1 MEAIRQLGQYAT
13 LLYHALRSILEFS
26 TYRKNLFQEFVKI
39 GDESI
44 PIIMLTGAFTGAV
57 LTLQTAYQLGADTL
71 LPISVVGSIVGQSI
85 IIELAAVIGALV
97 LAGKVGARISTE
109 LGTMRVSEQ
118 IDALES
124 MGFNSVTFLVVPRVL
139 SGILMFPVLY
149 VVAAAMGISGGLLA
163 GSLDGILLAAEFMQ
177 GAREFFFPEDVVF
190 GVVKS
195 FVFGFVITSI
205 SSFKGYYASGGAEGV
220 GKATTQAT
228 VLSCIY
234 ILLSDFALAAL
245 LL

>member
-39 GDESI
+39 GYESV

-220 GKATTQAT
+220 GNATTQAT

>member
-1 MEAIRQLGQYAT
+1 MDAIRQLGQYAD
-13 LLYHALRSILEFS
+13 LLFQALRSILEFS
-26 TYRKNLFQEFVKI
+26 SYRKNLFQEFVKI
-39 GDESI
+39 GYESI
-44 PIIMLTGAFTGAV
+44 PIIMLTGMFTGAV
-57 LTLQTAYQLGADTL
+57 LTLQTAYQLDTDL
-71 LPISVVGSIVGQSI
+71 YPASIVGSIVGQSI

-139 SGILMFPVLY
+139 SGIFMFPVLY
-149 VVAAAMGISGGLLA
+149 VIAAVMGISGGLIA
-163 GSLDGILLAAEFMQ
+163 GALDGILPAAEFMQ

-205 SSFKGYYASGGAEGV
+205 SAFKGYYASGGAEGV
-220 GKATTQAT
+220 GNATTQAT

-234 ILLSDFALAAL
+234 VLLSDFVLAAL

>member
-1 MEAIRQLGQYAT
+1 MEALRQLGQYAT

-39 GDESI
+39 GYESI

>member
-1 MEAIRQLGQYAT
+1 MDAIRQLGQYAD
-13 LLYHALRSILEFS
+13 LLFQALRSILEFS
-26 TYRKNLFQEFVKI
+26 SYRKNLFQEFVKI
-39 GDESI
+39 GYESI
-44 PIIMLTGAFTGAV
+44 PIIMLTGVFTGAV
-57 LTLQTAYQLGADTL
+57 LTLQTAYQLDTDL
-71 LPISVVGSIVGQSI
+71 YPASIVGSIVGQSI

-139 SGILMFPVLY
+139 SGIFMFPVLY
-149 VVAAAMGISGGLLA
+149 VIAAVMGISGGLIA
-163 GSLDGILLAAEFMQ
+163 GALDGILPAAEFMQ

-205 SSFKGYYASGGAEGV
+205 SAFKGYYASGGAEGV
-220 GKATTQAT
+220 GNATTQAT

-234 ILLSDFALAAL
+234 VLLSDFVLAAL

>member
-39 GDESI
+39 GYESI
-44 PIIMLTGAFTGAV
+44 PIIMLTGVFTGAV
-57 LTLQTAYQLGADTL
+57 LTLQTAYQLDTDIY
-71 LPISVVGSIVGQSI
+71 PASIVGSIVGQSI

-149 VVAAAMGISGGLLA
+149 VVAAVMGISGGLLA
-163 GSLDGILLAAEFMQ
+163 GTLDGILPAAEFMQ

-220 GKATTQAT
+220 GNATTQAT

-234 ILLSDFALAAL
+234 VLLSDFMLAAL

>member
-26 TYRKNLFQEFVKI
+26 IYRKNLFQEFVKI
-39 GDESI
+39 GYESI
-44 PIIMLTGAFTGAV
+44 PIIMLTGVFTGAV
-57 LTLQTAYQLGADTL
+57 LTLQTAYQLDTDIY
-71 LPISVVGSIVGQSI
+71 PTSTVGSIVGQSI

-109 LGTMRVSEQ
+109 IGTMRVSEQ

-124 MGFNSVTFLVVPRVL
+124 MGFNSVTFLVIPRVL
-139 SGILMFPVLY
+139 SGIFMFPVLY
-149 VVAAAMGISGGLLA
+149 VIAAETGISGGLLA
-163 GSLDGILLAAEFMQ
+163 GSLDGILPAAEFMQ

-220 GKATTQAT
+220 GNATTQAT

-234 ILLSDFALAAL
+234 VLLSDFVLAAIL
-245 LL
+245 L

>member
-39 GDESI
+39 GYESI

>member
-26 TYRKNLFQEFVKI
+26 TNRKNLFQEFVKI
-39 GDESI
+39 GYESI
-44 PIIMLTGAFTGAV
+44 PIIMLTGVFTGAV
-57 LTLQTAYQLGADTL
+57 LTLQTAYQLDTDIY
-71 LPISVVGSIVGQSI
+71 PASIVGSIVGQSI

-149 VVAAAMGISGGLLA
+149 VVAAVMGISGGLLA
-163 GSLDGILLAAEFMQ
+163 GSLDGILPAAEFMQ

-220 GKATTQAT
+220 GNATTQAT

-234 ILLSDFALAAL
+234 VLLSDFVLAAL

>member
-39 GDESI
+39 GYESI
-44 PIIMLTGAFTGAV
+44 PIIMLTGVFTGAV
-57 LTLQTAYQLGADTL
+57 LTIQTAYQLDTDIY
-71 LPISVVGSIVGQSI
+71 PASIVGSIVGQSI

-149 VVAAAMGISGGLLA
+149 VVAAVMGISGGLLA
-163 GSLDGILLAAEFMQ
+163 GTLDGILPAAEFMQ

-220 GKATTQAT
+220 GNATTQAT

-234 ILLSDFALAAL
+234 VLLSDFMLAAL

>member
-39 GDESI
+39 GYESI
-44 PIIMLTGAFTGAV
+44 PIIMLTGVFTGAV
-57 LTLQTAYQLGADTL
+57 LTLQTAYQLDTDIY
-71 LPISVVGSIVGQSI
+71 PASIVGSIVGQSI

-149 VVAAAMGISGGLLA
+149 VVAAVMGISGGLLA
-163 GSLDGILLAAEFMQ
+163 GTLDGILPAAEFMQ

-190 GVVKS
+190 GVVKT
-195 FVFGFVITSI
+195 FVFGYVITSI

-220 GKATTQAT
+220 GNATTQAT

-234 ILLSDFALAAL
+234 VLLSDFMLAAL

>member
-13 LLYHALRSILEFS
+13 LLYHSLRSILEFS

-39 GDESI
+39 GYESV

>member
-1 MEAIRQLGQYAT
+1 MDAIRQLGQYAD
-13 LLYHALRSILEFS
+13 LLFQALRSILEFS
-26 TYRKNLFQEFVKI
+26 SYRKNLFQEFVKI
-39 GDESI
+39 GYESI
-44 PIIMLTGAFTGAV
+44 PIIMLTGVFTGAV
-57 LTLQTAYQLGADTL
+57 LTLQTAYQLDTDL
-71 LPISVVGSIVGQSI
+71 YPASIVGSIVGQSI

-139 SGILMFPVLY
+139 SGIFMFPVLY
-149 VVAAAMGISGGLLA
+149 VIAAVMGISGGLIA
-163 GSLDGILLAAEFMQ
+163 GALDGILPAAEFMQ

-190 GVVKS
+190 GIVKS

-205 SSFKGYYASGGAEGV
+205 SAFKGYYASGGAEGV
-220 GKATTQAT
+220 GNATTQAT

-234 ILLSDFALAAL
+234 VLLSDFVLAAL

>member
-13 LLYHALRSILEFS
+13 LLYYALRSILEFS

-39 GDESI
+39 GYESI
-44 PIIMLTGAFTGAV
+44 PIIMLTGVFTGAV
-57 LTLQTAYQLGADTL
+57 LTLQTAYQLDTDIY
-71 LPISVVGSIVGQSI
+71 PASIVGSIVGQSI

-149 VVAAAMGISGGLLA
+149 VVAAVMGISGGLLA
-163 GSLDGILLAAEFMQ
+163 GSLDGILPAAEFMQ

-220 GKATTQAT
+220 GNATTQAT

-234 ILLSDFALAAL
+234 VLLSDFVLAAL

>member
-39 GDESI
+39 GYESI

-149 VVAAAMGISGGLLA
+149 VVAAARGISGGLLA

>member
-39 GDESI
+39 GYESI
-44 PIIMLTGAFTGAV
+44 PIIMLTGVFTGAV
-57 LTLQTAYQLGADTL
+57 LTLQTAYQLDTDIY
-71 LPISVVGSIVGQSI
+71 PASIVGSIVGQSI

-149 VVAAAMGISGGLLA
+149 VVAAVMGISGGLLA

-220 GKATTQAT
+220 GNATTQAT

-234 ILLSDFALAAL
+234 VLLSDFVLAAL